1 MTYDYVDAKFLAFL
15 TEFAWVC
22 VRVIF
27 LRRGR
32 GVFTSAYLFFFL
44 AALEYYLPG
53 CFHIACHLAA
63 ESGTRLFCSLCICRL
78 CWGCMIHILGGVFL
92 GVSYCAIFI
101 IC

>member
-1 MTYDYVDAKFLAFL
+1 L

-32 GVFTSAYLFFFL
+32 AVFSSAYLFFFL

-63 ESGTRLFCSLCICRL
+63 ESGTRFFCSLSICHI
-78 CWGCMIHILGGVFL
+78 CWGCMIHILGGCFSWEFL
-92 GVSYCAIFI
+92 IVLFSSYVDDIAFI
-101 IC
+101 KI

>member
-1 MTYDYVDAKFLAFL
+1 L

-32 GVFTSAYLFFFL
+32 AVFSSAYLFFFL

-63 ESGTRLFCSLCICRL
+63 ESGCFSWEFLIVLFS
-78 CWGCMIHILGGVFL
+78 
-92 GVSYCAIFI
+92 SYVDDIAFI
-101 IC
+101 KI